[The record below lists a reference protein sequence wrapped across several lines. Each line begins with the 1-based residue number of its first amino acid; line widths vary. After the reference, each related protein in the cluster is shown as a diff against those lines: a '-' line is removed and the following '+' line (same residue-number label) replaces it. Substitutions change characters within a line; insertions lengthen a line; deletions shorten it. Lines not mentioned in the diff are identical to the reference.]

1 MFQKNISILREFL
14 KKNNLDYFLICAT
27 DEYLNEYIPKDEN
40 PRYLLS
46 AFSGS
51 TGDMLIGHNEAF
63 LFVDGRYHKQADEQV
78 DHKTVKVVKLMLNNT
93 QKQAIEDILKDKKNL
108 RIGIPSS
115 KMRYMTFCNP
125 MFYNLR
131 AFFLEESFM

>member
-1 MFQKNISILREFL
+1 MFQTNLSILREFL

-51 TGDMLIGHNEAF
+51 TGDMLIG
-63 LFVDGRYHKQADEQV
+63 LDKSVG
-78 DHKTVKVVKLMLNNT
+78 VKIKG
-93 QKQAIEDILKDKKNL
+93 L
-108 RIGIPSS
+108 RN
-115 KMRYMTFCNP
+115 F
-125 MFYNLR
+125 
-131 AFFLEESFM
+131 